1 MNLTITRLKL
11 FFLVLFALG
20 TMGIWAYQ
28 IFYVWPAQKCD
39 DRGAWWD
46 RKGRTCAT
54 PLYIPSLTGRP
65 AGMSRKEWSEKQAAR
80 QIQRDREGYPTGEA
94 APAPVVKAAAPAAKA
109 APVAVTAAPAAT
121 TPEKK

>member
-11 FFLVLFALG
+11 FFLVLFAVG
-20 TMGIWAYQ
+20 TVGIWAYQ

-46 RKGRTCAT
+46 RKGRVCAT

-65 AGMSRKEWSEKQAAR
+65 VGMSRKEWSEKQAAR
-80 QIQRDREGYPTGEA
+80 QVQRDREGYPTGET
-94 APAPVVKAAAPAAKA
+94 APESAAKVA
-109 APVAVTAAPAAT
+109 APVAKAASVAGAAASATA